1 MTMAP
6 SVSYSIT
13 ARLEVSS
20 HGRAVSEITRAVE
33 QAGGVVTAIDVNSGN
48 RGALRVDVT
57 CAATDTAHAESLVAA
72 MAAIPGVTVHNT
84 DAWEAARRGFARLL
98 GRGDPD
104 RTRLAERRLAETHE
118 QLTGAVVADLE
129 VARTTLEAQWGTRL
143 ADLLEE
149 DPGVEAEL
157 RALVEELRAALPA
170 GAVSAT
176 DHAVAAGRDVNISAD
191 RGGFAA
197 GVVHGNIAPPNPGGP
212 GRATI

>member
-1 MTMAP
+1 MAL
-6 SVSYSIT
+6 
-13 ARLEVSS
+13 ALL
-20 HGRAVSEITRAVE
+20 
-33 QAGGVVTAIDVNSGN
+33 AGNTVVA
-48 RGALRVDVT
+48 
-57 CAATDTAHAESLVAA
+57 AAT
-72 MAAIPGVTVHNT
+72 T

-129 VARTTLEAQWGTRL
+129 VTRTTLEAQWETRL

-197 GVVHGNIAPPNPGGP
+197 GVVHGNIAPPNPRGP
-212 GRATI
+212 GPATI